1 VEHGFC
7 EPEEVDE
14 FVSVDNLSV
23 DGGLPLNTSGGNL
36 AECYMHGMEL
46 IVEGVR
52 QLRGTA
58 VNQVQDVNVSFV
70 SSGPMVT
77 PVSNLLIGSEDTL

>member
-1 VEHGFC
+1 
-7 EPEEVDE
+7 
-14 FVSVDNLSV
+14 
-23 DGGLPLNTSGGNL
+23 
-36 AECYMHGMEL
+36 MHGMEL

-70 SSGPMVT
+70 NSGPMVT
-77 PVSNLLIGSEDTL
+77 PVSNLLMGSEDTL